1 MPTPCASAPLVSV
14 VIPVWR
20 DSIALG
26 ELLATLPDRD
36 VVEVIVAHAGPA
48 DATLDEVRAAFGGV
62 RWADCA
68 VGRGEQLNCGAALA
82 RGRWILFLH
91 ADSRLP
97 AGWRDEIDAAE
108 RDGRAVAGCFRFHLD
123 SRAPAA
129 RLIERGVAWRVRWLR
144 LPYGDQA
151 LFVRRDVFEALG
163 GYRPYPVM
171 EDVDLVRRLGRRG
184 RVWVSAVPVTVSPR
198 RWERDGWWRRSAA
211 NVRLLTLFLCGV
223 SPHRLARWYYREP
236 EWREDAGSEDQ
247 AGRRGEPGRAG
258 PLDDTKPADEASYPS
273 AGWTS
278 RGHQADA
285 SPGVRSGKGA
295 TDADQATG

>member
-1 MPTPCASAPLVSV
+1 VSI

-20 DSIALG
+20 DSVALG

-36 VVEVIVAHAGPA
+36 LVEVIVAHAGA
-48 DATLDEVRAAFGGV
+48 DATLDEVRAAFGGI

-68 VGRGEQLNCGAALA
+68 VGRGVQLNRGAALA

-97 AGWRDEIDAAE
+97 AAWRDEIDAVE
-108 RDGRAVAGCFRFHLD
+108 REGLAVAGCFRFQLD

-163 GYRPYPVM
+163 GFRPYPVM

-184 RVWVSAVPVTVSPR
+184 RLWVSAVPVTVSPR
-198 RWERDGWWRRSAA
+198 RWERDGWLRRSAA
-211 NVRLLTLFLCGV
+211 NLGLLTLFLCGV
-223 SPHRLARWYYREP
+223 SPHRLARWYYRQP
-236 EWREDAGSEDQ
+236 EWRQDARSDDR
-247 AGRRGEPGRAG
+247 AGRRAVRWRAG

-273 AGWTS
+273 AGPTC

-285 SPGVRSGKGA
+285 IPSGRFKQRG
-295 TDADQATG
+295 DRC